1 MLMPSGGMRVH
12 QMTEFL
18 PPRSDSPDSL
28 VILHLVLAPARVDR
42 VESERGPAGRD
53 VDGFDVLSK
62 VAELIMLHV
71 DGDVHEDI
79 LVDLAALG
87 VVGLGAWR
95 AETLKWTV
103 ALATSLVRGTLIPSG
118 FMVM

>member
-28 VILHLVLAPARVDR
+28 VILFWPQRGLTVDW
-42 VESERGPAGRD
+42 VESESSPASGD
-53 VDGFDVLSK
+53 VDGFDVLRE
-62 VAELIMLHV
+62 VAELVVLHV

-79 LVDLAALG
+79 FVDLAALG
-87 VVGLGAWR
+87 VGLGG
-95 AETLKWTV
+95 
-103 ALATSLVRGTLIPSG
+103 LAS
-118 FMVM
+118 